1 MSFFVEPWALDRALE
16 HLEQHGDSD
25 IVPPAFELQAIRHSW
40 NSERQRLAETDLDVW
55 TVGPRRTCLSPKQ
68 HLGLRVATQLD
79 PVDALL
85 TTALVIQV
93 AEKLEAVRLP
103 VSEQTV
109 HSHRFVRGLDHG
121 RLFSQDFTF
130 HSFRDRSLELAEA
143 SSFVL
148 LADISDFYPRIYLHR
163 VENALRAALGVDDGA
178 ARVVN
183 KFLTQ
188 WNQSI
193 SYGLPVG
200 ASAFRF
206 IAEVTIND
214 VDQALAARGYRFCRY
229 SDDFRFFVESERDGR
244 EILAFLARILSNN
257 HGLTLQ
263 AAKTELITAENFCKR
278 FRWSEQD
285 EVTGTIQDNLRE
297 LLEEVGI
304 DMYESPSFADLPDEV
319 REAIEQANVWALL
332 REQLDTDSPNM
343 RTVRFALQQIR
354 WWGLADEEG
363 LILDRMRRLDT
374 VFSDAIAAATASPDL
389 TIDVKREIAERLLDL
404 VDDDVFGH
412 LEYFRAWILSVFADS
427 AEWNHSP
434 KLLAIYERY
443 PESFTR
449 SAAVLALGVADV
461 DHWFRTERER
471 LPLMD
476 PWERRAFLA
485 GAACLP
491 KDERK
496 HWYASVKPQLLPLE
510 LAVVEW
516 AKANARQ

>member
-1 MSFFVEPWALDRALE
+1 MSFHLEPWALDRALG

-25 IVPPAFELQAIRHSW
+25 ILPPAFELHAIRHVW
-40 NSERQRLAETDLDVW
+40 DSERQRLADTDLDGW
-55 TVGPRRTCLSPKQ
+55 TVGPRRRCLSPKQ

-93 AEKLEAVRLP
+93 AEQLEAVRLS
-103 VSEQTV
+103 VGDRTV
-109 HSHRFVRGLDHG
+109 HSHRFVSGLDHG
-121 RLFSQDFTF
+121 RLFSPDFNF
-130 HSFRDRSLELAEA
+130 YSFRDRSLE
-143 SSFVL
+143 FVL
-148 LADISDFYPRIYLHR
+148 LTDISDFYPRIYLHR
-163 VENALRAALGVDDGA
+163 VENALRAALGLDDGA
-178 ARVVN
+178 ARVLN

-200 ASAFRF
+200 ASAFRLV
-206 IAEVTIND
+206 AEVTIND

-229 SDDFRFFVESERDGR
+229 SDDFRFFVASEREGR
-244 EILAFLARILSNN
+244 EVLAFLARTLSSN

-263 AAKTELITAENFCKR
+263 ASKTELISAENFSKR

-285 EVTGTIQDNLRE
+285 EVTGTIQENLHE

-304 DMYESPSFADLPDEV
+304 DMYEPPAFADLPEEV
-319 REAIEQANVWALL
+319 REAIEKANVWTLL
-332 REQLDTDSPNM
+332 RDQLDKDFPNM

-354 WWGLADEEG
+354 WWGLADDEG
-363 LILDRMRRLDT
+363 LVLDRMRQLDT
-374 VFSDAIAAATASPDL
+374 VFSDAIEAATAGSDL
-389 TIDVKREIAERLLDL
+389 TTDEKREIAERLLDL

-412 LEYFRAWILSVFADS
+412 LEYFRTWILWVFADS

-434 KLLAIYERY
+434 KLLEIYDSY

-449 SAAVLALGVADV
+449 SAAVLALGVARI

-496 HWYASVKPQLLPLE
+496 HWYASVKPQLSPLE

-516 AKANARQ
+516 AKANAPQ